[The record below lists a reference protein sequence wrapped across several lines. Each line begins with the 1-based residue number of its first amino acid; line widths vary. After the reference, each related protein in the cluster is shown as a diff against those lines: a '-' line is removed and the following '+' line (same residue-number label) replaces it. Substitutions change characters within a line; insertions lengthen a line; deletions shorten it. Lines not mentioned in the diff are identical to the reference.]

1 VFGVGPTE
9 MVVIAVVALLLF
21 SPKELPKMLRTVA
34 RVWGQLRATADEF
47 KDTIMHADGVDEIQ
61 EIVKGG
67 KKQIADAENAAR
79 RELMKARA
87 DMRRAQQ
94 KLMTTNKAK
103 AEIRKVEQAEVE
115 AETSG
120 EHDGDGDKGEHGDFK
135 PAPEATVPPSAYE
148 AAERGRLF
156 KEAQAKREAATKE
169 AQTQREPAANETAS
183 ARAPVVPPPP
193 PVAAKKSDVE
203 EGAA

>member
-1 VFGVGPTE
+1 
-9 MVVIAVVALLLF
+9 MIVVAIVALLLF

-34 RVWGQLRATADEF
+34 RFWGQLRATADEF
-47 KDTIMHADGVDEIQ
+47 KDTIMHADGVDELQ

-67 KKQIADAENAAR
+67 KKQLRDAEAAAR

-103 AEIRKVEQAEVE
+103 AEIRKQEH
-115 AETSG
+115 G
-120 EHDGDGDKGEHGDFK
+120 EPDESDESASEPADGDGAQGAFTAAPK
-135 PAPEATVPPSAYE
+135 PEVPASAYE

-156 KEAQAKREAATKE
+156 KEAQAEATAEQAATP
-169 AQTQREPAANETAS
+169 EPAPPP
-183 ARAPVVPPPP
+183 RAAVPPPP
-193 PVAAKKSDVE
+193 PTTKRKSDVNQ
-203 EGAA
+203 GAA

>member
-1 VFGVGPTE
+1 
-9 MVVIAVVALLLF
+9 MVVIAIVALLLF
-21 SPKELPKMLRTVA
+21 SPKELPKMLRTAA
-34 RVWGQLRATADEF
+34 RFWGQLRATADEF
-47 KDTIMHADGVDEIQ
+47 KDTIMHADGVDELQ

-67 KKQIADAENAAR
+67 KKTLQDAENAAR

-103 AEIRKVEQAEVE
+103 AEIRKAEE
-115 AETSG
+115 AEDEDAEAEAGATPEPAATDDALG
-120 EHDGDGDKGEHGDFK
+120 GFK
-135 PAPEATVPPSAYE
+135 PAPEANVPPSAYE

-156 KEAQAKREAATKE
+156 KEAQAKREAAAKE
-169 AQTQREPAANETAS
+169 AQAKREAAAKEVATPPA
-183 ARAPVVPPPP
+183 VPPPP
-193 PVAAKKSDVE
+193 PTAKKSDVT

>member
-9 MVVIAVVALLLF
+9 MIVVAIVALMLF

-34 RVWGQLRATADEF
+34 RFWGQLRATADEF
-47 KDTIMHADGVDEIQ
+47 KDTIMHADGVDELQ

-67 KKQIADAENAAR
+67 KKQLRDAENAAK

-103 AEIRKVEQAEVE
+103 AEIRKQEQVEEATDEDGSEAPAE
-115 AETSG
+115 SG
-120 EHDGDGDKGEHGDFK
+120 GGEHGAFG
-135 PAPEATVPPSAYE
+135 PAPEAAVPASAYE

-156 KEAQAKREAATKE
+156 KEAQAKREAAVQE
-169 AQTQREPAANETAS
+169 AAAKDVPKPPA
-183 ARAPVVPPPP
+183 VPPPP
-193 PVAAKKSDVE
+193 PTTATKRKSDANQ
-203 EGAA
+203 GAA

>member
-1 VFGVGPTE
+1 MFGVGPTE

-21 SPKELPKMLRTVA
+21 SPKELPKILRTVA

-67 KKQIADAENAAR
+67 KKQLQDAENAAR

-103 AEIRKVEQAEVE
+103 AEIRKSEVE
-115 AETSG
+115 AEQSG
-120 EHDGDGDKGEHGDFK
+120 EHEGDTGEHGDFK
-135 PAPEATVPPSAYE
+135 PAPEATVPPSAFE

-156 KEAQAKREAATKE
+156 KEAQAKREAATQD
-169 AQTQREPAANETAS
+169 AQTDREAAANETAS

-193 PVAAKKSDVE
+193 PVAGKKSDVE

>member
-47 KDTIMHADGVDEIQ
+47 KDTIMHADGVDEIH

-67 KKQIADAENAAR
+67 KKQLQDAENAAR

-103 AEIRKVEQAEVE
+103 AEIRKSEQAEVE

-120 EHDGDGDKGEHGDFK
+120 EHEGDKGEHGDFA
-135 PAPEATVPPSAYE
+135 PAPEATVPASAYE

-156 KEAQAKREAATKE
+156 KEAQAKREVATND
-169 AQTQREPAANETAS
+169 AQTEREAAANESAS
-183 ARAPVVPPPP
+183 ARAPIVPPPP
-193 PVAAKKSDVE
+193 AVAAKKSDVE

>member
-67 KKQIADAENAAR
+67 KKQIADAENVAR

-103 AEIRKVEQAEVE
+103 AEIRKAEVE

-120 EHDGDGDKGEHGDFK
+120 EHEAEKGEHGDFK
-135 PAPEATVPPSAYE
+135 PAPEAAVPPSAYE

-156 KEAQAKREAATKE
+156 KEAQAKREAAAKE
-169 AQTQREPAANETAS
+169 AQAQREAAANQTS
-183 ARAPVVPPPP
+183 AVVPPPP
-193 PVAAKKSDVE
+193 PVAAKKTDVE

>member
-21 SPKELPKMLRTVA
+21 SPKELPKILRTVA
-34 RVWGQLRATADEF
+34 RFWGQLRATADEF
-47 KDTIMHADGVDEIQ
+47 KDTIMHADGVDELQ

-67 KKQIADAENAAR
+67 KKQLRDAENAAR

-103 AEIRKVEQAEVE
+103 AELRKQEQVE
-115 AETSG
+115 G
-120 EHDGDGDKGEHGDFK
+120 EGEGEQPTEGGAAPEPAGNDLA
-135 PAPEATVPPSAYE
+135 PAPEATVPASAYE

-156 KEAQAKREAATKE
+156 KEAQAKREAAAKETAAAREAAEKQPATK
-169 AQTQREPAANETAS
+169 PAA
-183 ARAPVVPPPP
+183 VPPPP
-193 PVAAKKSDVE
+193 PVKPKSDANQ
-203 EGAA
+203 GAA